1 MMMGET
7 KTGFENIESRDGKSE
22 KDEWIKLSAKDG
34 EEEDKTTKRTVG
46 RRIGRRKPN
55 D

>member
-22 KDEWIKLSAKDG
+22 KDEWMKLRGKDG
-34 EEEDKTTKRTVG
+34 EEEDKNRKKDAGTKNREKKTQ
-46 RRIGRRKPN
+46 
-55 D
+55 